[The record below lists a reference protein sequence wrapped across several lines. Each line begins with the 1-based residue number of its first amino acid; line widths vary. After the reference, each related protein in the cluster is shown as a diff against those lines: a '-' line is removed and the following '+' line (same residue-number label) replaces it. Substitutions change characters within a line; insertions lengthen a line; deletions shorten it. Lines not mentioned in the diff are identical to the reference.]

1 MLKWHCSKEKHT
13 ENTVKE
19 QRHMRTYYIYNADTE
34 NEEFLGTVIAGSITS
49 AELKAGRELNT
60 TCSVYALTTAPGEP
74 LA

>member
-1 MLKWHCSKEKHT
+1 MK
-13 ENTVKE
+13 
-19 QRHMRTYYIYNADTE
+19 TYYIYNADTE